1 MRIRELFY
9 ENADTTRKYEYSTKC
24 RYNANTTRNY
34 YAKILYG
41 NTSCEYTGTIREMR
55 IQCEYYAN
63 TMRNYYANTMKILC
77 ECDTFTSRCD
87 DANIQ
92 ANRLLR
98 VYHAELLV
106 RLDQFSY
113 TLS

>member
-1 MRIRELFY
+1 MGADQPAE
-9 ENADTTRKYEYSTKC
+9 ADTTRKYEYSTKC
-24 RYNANTTRNY
+24 RYDANTT
-34 YAKILYG
+34 
-41 NTSCEYTGTIREMR
+41 
-55 IQCEYYAN
+55 
-63 TMRNYYANTMKILC
+63 RNYYANTMKILC

>member
-1 MRIRELFY
+1 MRIRELFH

-24 RYNANTTRNY
+24 RYD
-34 YAKILYG
+34 
-41 NTSCEYTGTIREMR
+41 
-55 IQCEYYAN
+55 AN

>member
-1 MRIRELFY
+1 MGADQLAE
-9 ENADTTRKYEYSTKC
+9 ADTTRKYEYSTKC
-24 RYNANTTRNY
+24 RYDANTT
-34 YAKILYG
+34 
-41 NTSCEYTGTIREMR
+41 
-55 IQCEYYAN
+55 
-63 TMRNYYANTMKILC
+63 RNYYANTMKILC
-77 ECDTFTSRCD
+77 EYDTFTSRCD

-113 TLS
+113 TPS